1 MNPFTNRPIASRL
14 ELIPA
19 TAALVRAEMECS
31 ESFFRMLG
39 VQPVDDWPPVD
50 TADALPFF
58 LEQLEKG
65 PEMDGWLAWYLVLPG
80 KSEGESVLV
89 GNGGFKG
96 PPGSNGVAEIGY
108 FVRSTHR
115 GCGYGTEAVHRL
127 VEYALSRAGAKLLI
141 AQTQHDNIASIR
153 LLKKVG
159 FACAG
164 EGSEPGLLR
173 FEFAR

>member
-1 MNPFTNRPIASRL
+1 MNRLLTSRL
-14 ELIPA
+14 ELIHA

-39 VQPVDDWPPVD
+39 VQPVDDWPPDD
-50 TADALPFF
+50 TLDALLFF

-80 KSEGESVLV
+80 KSGEESVLV

-96 PPGSNGVAEIGY
+96 PPGTDGTAEIGY

-115 GCGYGTEAVHRL
+115 GRGYGTEAVHRL
-127 VEYALSRAGAKLLI
+127 VEYALSRAGAKLVI
-141 AQTQHDNIASIR
+141 AQTQGSNVASVR
-153 LLKKVG
+153 LSENVG
-159 FACAG
+159 FVLTG
-164 EGSEPGLLR
+164 EGSELGLLR
-173 FEFAR
+173 FALAR